1 MSESF
6 FTMSE
11 DKGLF
16 ELIIEHILFV
26 LRCCRNNDVI
36 NDCLSLTDTL
46 LAWRLDAFTTNI
58 DALRGSSFSFI
69 LMNRIIILYVSR
81 FQYSY
86 T

>member
-46 LAWRLDAFTTNI
+46 LSWRLDAFTTNI
-58 DALRGSSFSFI
+58 DALRGFHSTII
-69 LMNRIIILYVSR
+69 LITRIIILYVSR